1 MFKRQRE
8 FVADASHELRT
19 PLTVMGIAAEG
30 MEGDTD
36 SNFSEFTVDTL
47 KTMRIEIKRMNNL
60 VAALL
65 SLARNDAGAGDLKLE
80 QVNFNVLFEQT
91 LGTLSMLAEQKGL
104 KLEQRLAQERLIIW
118 GDRMRLEQLLTILV
132 DNAIKYSARGRSQ
145 SVHCG
150 KTASL
155 LSRSRMKAL
164 ALIPKISSGF
174 LKDFTGS
181 IKQGRVL
188 KAVLA

>member
-1 MFKRQRE
+1 
-8 FVADASHELRT
+8 
-19 PLTVMGIAAEG
+19 

-132 DNAIKYSARGRSQ
+132 DNAIKYSARGTVTVS
-145 SVHCG
+145 
-150 KTASL
+150 
-155 LSRSRMKAL
+155 AL
-164 ALIPKISSGF
+164 RQNRQLVIKVEDEGMGSFPSSSPPMSDGRPLLIPKISSGF